1 MVTMN
6 DGTRMIKA
14 ADDLIPVA
22 VRSLSR
28 SGAGGVGTVGS
39 VKEKV
44 EQTGG
49 MAAGGARK
57 LSDAERRAAEATLN
71 QELMHYQPNSVDKT
85 LGATKSATD
94 MFGMGAFFGL
104 PIIGGIGGAIGW
116 VGKKIKLGLLEK
128 TGEKIKAPNN
138 YFKEATFADV
148 GNKLG
153 IGKAT
158 GAGADSA
165 AGATG
170 WVAERIPGLKS
181 LSASRAAANEVEVYR
196 HLRSAQAHAG
206 KLTNISNLPEPFQQ
220 LHSHVMLAEHPGHI
234 GAVEFMADAAST
246 SQDAVAT
253 AQKVTVKKPFSELVT
268 EAEAA
273 FAGAK
278 NLSGAEKSAAKK
290 FLNSTIKMSESAER
304 SGMWKDVPGAI
315 RSVPGKLATTNALH
329 GAVNGAFVLGSGI
342 SIVQDGRGAVNR
354 NRMIKEMKADMDAVR
369 AGSGGSA
376 AWDARKSLVKEYAM
390 KSVADAANIY
400 INVKQAIS
408 HRFTMKAAFIG
419 MGIAMAAEQVA
430 EMLFA
435 DHTAEAYIGFKQLQ
449 LAAKAQ
455 GAQLSAEHYAGFI
468 AEVSSDL
475 KKRGGTKSR
484 FTQEVAKQYAEEGL
498 SAAQIMVEIQNG
510 KLMARVHNA
519 MDAAEK
525 AKAAQAPE
533 ISHAAQ
539 VRGDA
544 PARAHK
550 PVVGK
555 HTEDIVAASQTG
567 QQASVVR
574 G

>member
-1 MVTMN
+1 MVSAIDPNTVVRVA
-6 DGTRMIKA
+6 DA
-14 ADDLIPVA
+14 AMDA
-22 VRSLSR
+22 RNSVRAMQSANNSLS
-28 SGAGGVGTVGS
+28 A
-39 VKEKV
+39 KEQIA
-44 EQTGG
+44 QTGG
-49 MAAGGARK
+49 MTVRGARK
-57 LSDAERRAAEATLN
+57 LSDAERRAAEATLSK
-71 QELMHYQPNSVDKT
+71 EMERYQPTSLDKG
-85 LGATKSATD
+85 LGAVNGATG
-94 MFGMGAFFGL
+94 MFGMGALFGL

-116 VGKKIKLGLLEK
+116 VGKKTKLGLLEK
-128 TGEKIKAPNN
+128 TGEKIKAPHH

-153 IGKAT
+153 VGKAA
-158 GAGADSA
+158 GAGADAA
-165 AGATG
+165 AGATS

-181 LSASRAAANEVEVYR
+181 LSASRAVASEAGVYR

-206 KLTNISNLPEPFQQ
+206 QLTNISNLPESFQQ

-246 SQDAVAT
+246 SQNAVAT
-253 AQKVTVKKPFSELVT
+253 TQKVMVQKPFSELVT

-273 FAGAK
+273 LAGAK

-304 SGMWKDVPGAI
+304 SGMWKDIPGAI

-342 SIVQDGRGAVNR
+342 SMVQDGRGAVNR

-400 INVKQAIS
+400 INVKQAVS
-408 HRFTMKAAFIG
+408 HRFGMKAALIG
-419 MGIAMAAEQVA
+419 MGVAMAAEQVA

-468 AEVSSDL
+468 AEVSPDL
-475 KKRGGTKSR
+475 KKRGGTQSR

-510 KLMARVHNA
+510 KLMARVHNII
-519 MDAAEK
+519 DATEK
-525 AKAAQAPE
+525 AKAAEPKTV
-533 ISHAAQ
+533 SHAAQ
-539 VRGDA
+539 VRGEAQD
-544 PARAHK
+544 RSHRQ
-550 PVVGK
+550 VVGD
-555 HTEDIVAASQTG
+555 HTRAIASETPAG
-567 QQASVVR
+567 LTRA
-574 G
+574 